1 MIDTITTTPE
11 PKSVEI
17 VVIADRSGS
26 MGSIRNDAIGGFN
39 TFIGE
44 QQKQGGEAN
53 LTVALFDDKYE
64 IMQDKI
70 PLGEAVLFDEKNFIP
85 RGMTAL
91 FDAIGKT
98 LNTLIERREK
108 GEIDGA
114 IVTILTDG
122 AENASREYRVE
133 QIKTL
138 IEKCEKDYG
147 WEFIFLAANQDAFAT
162 GSTFGISAGNA
173 YNFSADAAGLKGATM
188 AMNLRSTEYRTMY
201 AQAGLDKL
209 AQKDSDSE
217 ESN

>member
-1 MIDTITTTPE
+1 MTDTITATPE

-122 AENASREYRVE
+122 AENASREYRAE
-133 QIKTL
+133 QIKAL

-162 GSTFGISAGNA
+162 GSTFGISAANA
-173 YNFSADAAGLKGATM
+173 YNFAADANGMKSATA
-188 AMNLRSTEYRTMY
+188 AMSLRSTEYRTMY
-201 AQAGLDKL
+201 AQGGLDKL
-209 AQKDSDSE
+209 VPDSD
-217 ESN
+217 ESK

>member
-1 MIDTITTTPE
+1 MTENITTTPE
-11 PKSVEI
+11 SKSVEI

-44 QQKQGGEAN
+44 QQKQGGETN

-70 PLGEAVLFDEKNFIP
+70 PLGEAVIFDEKNFIP

-122 AENASREYRVE
+122 AENASREFRAE
-133 QIKTL
+133 DIKKL
-138 IEKCEKDYG
+138 IEK
-147 WEFIFLAANQDAFAT
+147 
-162 GSTFGISAGNA
+162 
-173 YNFSADAAGLKGATM
+173 
-188 AMNLRSTEYRTMY
+188 
-201 AQAGLDKL
+201 
-209 AQKDSDSE
+209 
-217 ESN
+217 

>member
-1 MIDTITTTPE
+1 MTENITTTPE

-26 MGSIRNDAIGGFN
+26 MDSIRDDAIGGFN

-44 QQKQGGEAN
+44 QQKQSGDAN
-53 LTVALFDDKYE
+53 LTVALFDDNYE
-64 IMQDKI
+64 IMQDKV

-85 RGMTAL
+85 RGMSAL

-122 AENASREYRVE
+122 NENSSCEYRAE
-133 QIKTL
+133 QIKAL
-138 IEKCEKDYG
+138 IEKCEKEYG
-147 WEFIFLAANQDAFAT
+147 WEFIFLAANQDAFTT
-162 GSTFGISAGNA
+162 GSTFGIRAANA
-173 YNFSADAAGLKGATM
+173 YNFAANAAGLKAATA

-201 AQAGLDKL
+201 AKGGLDKL
-209 AQKDSDSE
+209 VPDSD
-217 ESN
+217 ESK